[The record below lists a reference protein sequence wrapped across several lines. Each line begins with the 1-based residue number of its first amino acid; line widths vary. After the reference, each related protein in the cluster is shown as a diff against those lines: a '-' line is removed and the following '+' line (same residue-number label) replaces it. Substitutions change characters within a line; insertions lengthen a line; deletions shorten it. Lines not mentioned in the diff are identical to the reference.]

1 MSTDRAILIGS
12 GIIALSIIGSAYVSG
27 SWPIVVVTLLLVL
40 VTYVHARIM
49 KRVEWFTG
57 AMERHSDQMRQIM
70 AKDANIEMYW
80 WDKTETDAGEGFPFE
95 GAHNEKHELEKIY
108 IGVPL
113 HKRKKQTPSWKRGL
127 LGTP

>member
-57 AMERHSDQMRQIM
+57 
-70 AKDANIEMYW
+70 
-80 WDKTETDAGEGFPFE
+80 
-95 GAHNEKHELEKIY
+95 GACDDHGLALSRLLSGKRSH
-108 IGVPL
+108 GVPNIIG
-113 HKRKKQTPSWKRGL
+113 RPFVVGVFDQRIQVNE
-127 LGTP
+127 LGFDFVEAIDIACV